1 MARSLTP
8 WRSGGLAGRG
18 FGGDPFSTFHREID
32 RLFDDMFGGEAGI
45 RSRGDD
51 GGFLTPHMDVSET
64 ENEVRV
70 CAELPGVSDKDV
82 EVTLNDDVLT
92 IRGEKKSERKE
103 EKENYHFSERS
114 FGSFQRSIRLPFPAD
129 AGKVKANFDNGVLT
143 ITLPKGQEQDRSRR
157 IQVQSGKTSH

>member
-18 FGGDPFSTFHREID
+18 FGDPFSAFHREID
-32 RLFDDMFGGEAGI
+32 RLFDDMFGGEVGF
-45 RSRGDD
+45 RSRGED
-51 GGFLTPHMDVSET
+51 GGLLTPHMDVSET

-70 CAELPGVSDKDV
+70 CAELPGVSEKDV

-114 FGSFQRSIRLPFPAD
+114 FGAFQRAIRLPFPAD
-129 AGKVKANFDNGVLT
+129 ADKVKASFENGVLT
-143 ITLPKGQEQDRSRR
+143 VTLPKGEEQDRTRR
-157 IQVQSGKTSH
+157 IKVQGGGEAH